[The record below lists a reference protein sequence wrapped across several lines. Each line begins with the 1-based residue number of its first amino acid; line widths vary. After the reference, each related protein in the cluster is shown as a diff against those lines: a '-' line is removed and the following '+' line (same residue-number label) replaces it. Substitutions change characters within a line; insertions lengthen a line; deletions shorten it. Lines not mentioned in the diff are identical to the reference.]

1 MKTFLAGYNGY
12 DRETDTTYLGPD
24 ATDEGAVET
33 HEEQKIT
40 YYVEG
45 EKDLIRIYLKEIS
58 CVPLLTKEEEVEI
71 AKRIENGME
80 KVYRII
86 FLQPFALQKLIALG
100 KSVMD
105 GETSLSE
112 VIQDEDD
119 TEEESLLGRKNF
131 LRVTREIE
139 SLYHKRKAYLKRLDE
154 AENLPPSQGSPYKNG
169 GNHSLMALI
178 EENSD
183 RILEKVRSIKL
194 RDDMIVVLSE
204 ELKEAVAEI
213 DDMQEKMTSLAKKKG
228 HLKSA
233 PRRERRMLKKTIEER
248 EIFFSMR
255 TDRIR
260 KALNVLIEGEREIAE
275 ARKALIEANLRLV
288 ISVAK
293 RYLGR
298 GLGFSDLIQEGNK
311 GIMRAVDKF
320 EYRRGYKFS
329 TYATWWIRQAITR
342 ALADQ
347 TRTIRIPVHMVETLN
362 KIMKVSRELVQ
373 EMGKEP
379 TPLEITERL
388 KIPVAK
394 VSEILNISKEP
405 ISLETPIGEEDS
417 HLMDLIEDK
426 TSVSPLDIVIRGDM
440 GKKLD
445 RVLCSLPPKEEKVI
459 RKRFGIGVD
468 MPRTLEEVGS
478 EFDVSRE
485 RIRQIEVNA
494 IKRLKQLTVQMV

>member
-12 DRETDTTYLGPD
+12 NRETDTTYLETD

-33 HEEQKIT
+33 HEEQRVT

-58 CVPLLTKEEEVEI
+58 SVQLLTKEEEVEI
-71 AKRIENGME
+71 AKRIEEGIE
-80 KVYRII
+80 KVYRIV
-86 FLQPFALQKLIALG
+86 FLQPFVLKKLIALG

-112 VIQDEDD
+112 ITQDEDD
-119 TEEESLLGRKNF
+119 TEEESLLEKKNF
-131 LRVTREIE
+131 FRVTREIE
-139 SLYHKRKAYLKRLDE
+139 SLYDKRRVYLKRLDE
-154 AENLPPSQGSPYKNG
+154 AEHATASRGSHYKSGN
-169 GNHSLMALI
+169 NHSLAGLI
-178 EENSD
+178 EENGN
-183 RILEKVRSIKL
+183 RILEKVRSIRL
-194 RDDMIVVLSE
+194 RDDAIIVLSE
-204 ELKEAVAEI
+204 ELKKAVAEI
-213 DDMQEKMTSLAKKKG
+213 NDMQERITALGREKG
-228 HLKSA
+228 HVKSDLQ
-233 PRRERRMLKKTIEER
+233 RERRMLRKTIEER
-248 EIFFSMR
+248 ELFFSMR
-255 TDRIR
+255 TDGIK
-260 KALNVLIEGEREIAE
+260 KALNILIEGEREITE

-311 GIMRAVDKF
+311 GLMRAVDKF

-362 KIMKVSRELVQ
+362 KIIKVSRELVQ

-426 TSVSPLDIVIRGDM
+426 TSVSPLDTVIRCDM

-445 RVLCSLPPKEEKVI
+445 RVLCSLPSKEEKVI

-494 IKRLKQLTVQMV
+494 IKRLKQLTMQMV

>member
-1 MKTFLAGYNGY
+1 MNDYLAGYNGY
-12 DRETDTTYLGPD
+12 DRETDTPYLEPE
-24 ATDEGAVET
+24 ATEEVAEYG
-33 HEEQKIT
+33 HEDQKAT
-40 YYVEG
+40 YYVAG
-45 EKDLIRIYLKEIS
+45 EKDLIRIYLREIS
-58 CVPLLTKEEEVEI
+58 GVRLLTREEEVEI
-71 AKRIENGME
+71 AKRIEDGVE

-86 FLQPFALQKLIALG
+86 FLQPFVLKKLIALG
-100 KSVMD
+100 KSVMN
-105 GETSLSE
+105 GETALSE
-112 VIQDEDD
+112 ITQEEDY
-119 TEEESLLGRKNF
+119 TEEESLLEKKKLFRA
-131 LRVTREIE
+131 TRDIE
-139 SLYHKRKAYLKRLDE
+139 SLYEKRRVYLKRLDG
-154 AENLPPSQGSPYKNG
+154 AENPTGSQRSPHKNG
-169 GNHSLMALI
+169 GNRSLTALI
-178 EENSD
+178 QENGN
-183 RILEKVRSIKL
+183 RILEKVRSIRL
-194 RDDMIVVLSE
+194 RDDTVVILSE
-204 ELKEAVAEI
+204 ELKEAVADI
-213 DDMQEKMTSLAKKKG
+213 NAMQERITSLGKEKG
-228 HLKSA
+228 HVKADLQ
-233 PRRERRMLKKTIEER
+233 RERRMLRKTIEKK

-255 TDRIR
+255 TDGIK
-260 KALNVLIEGEREIAE
+260 KALAILIEGEQQITE

-298 GLGFSDLIQEGNK
+298 GLSFSDLIQEGNK
-311 GIMRAVDKF
+311 GLMRAVDKF

-362 KIMKVSRELVQ
+362 KIIKVSRELVQ

-426 TSVSPLDIVIRGDM
+426 TTISPLDVVIRCDM

-445 RVLCSLPPKEEKVI
+445 KVLCSLPAKEEKVI

-494 IKRLKQLTVQMV
+494 IKRLRQLTIQMV

>member
-12 DRETDTTYLGPD
+12 NRETDTTYLETD
-24 ATDEGAVET
+24 ATDDGAVET
-33 HEEQKIT
+33 HEEQRVT

-58 CVPLLTKEEEVEI
+58 GVRLLTKEEEVEI
-71 AKRIENGME
+71 AKRIEEGIE

-86 FLQPFALQKLIALG
+86 FLQPFVLKKLIALG
-100 KSVMD
+100 KAVMD

-112 VIQDEDD
+112 ITQDEDD
-119 TEEESLLGRKNF
+119 TEEESLLQKKKF
-131 LRVTREIE
+131 FRVTREIE
-139 SLYHKRKAYLKRLDE
+139 SLYDKRRVYLKRLDE
-154 AENLPPSQGSPYKNG
+154 AEHLTASQGSSYKSGN
-169 GNHSLMALI
+169 NHSLAGLI
-178 EENSD
+178 EENGN

-194 RDDMIVVLSE
+194 RDDTIVVLSE
-204 ELKEAVAEI
+204 ELKKAVAEI
-213 DDMQEKMTSLAKKKG
+213 NDMQERITALGKEKG
-228 HLKSA
+228 HVKSDLQ
-233 PRRERRMLKKTIEER
+233 RERRMLRKTIEER
-248 EIFFSMR
+248 ELFFSMR
-255 TDRIR
+255 TDGIR
-260 KALNVLIEGEREIAE
+260 KALNILIEGEREITE

-311 GIMRAVDKF
+311 GLMRAVDKF

-362 KIMKVSRELVQ
+362 KIIKVSRELVQ

-426 TSVSPLDIVIRGDM
+426 TTVSPLDIVIRGDM

-468 MPRTLEEVGS
+468 MPRTLEEVGT

-494 IKRLKQLTVQMV
+494 IKRLKQLTMQMV

>member
-1 MKTFLAGYNGY
+1 MKTYLAGYNGY
-12 DRETDTTYLGPD
+12 GRETDTPYLEPD
-24 ATDEGAVET
+24 APDGET
-33 HEEQKIT
+33 GHAHEDHKVT
-40 YYVEG
+40 YYVDG

-58 CVPLLTKEEEVEI
+58 GVRLLTKEEEVEI
-71 AKRIENGME
+71 AKRIEDGIE

-86 FLQPFALQKLIALG
+86 FLQPFVLKKLIALG
-100 KSVMD
+100 KSVIE
-105 GETSLSE
+105 GEISLSE
-112 VIQDEDD
+112 IIQDEDD
-119 TEEESLLGRKNF
+119 TEEDLIRERKKF
-131 LRVTREIE
+131 SRITGEIE

-154 AENLPPSQGSPYKNG
+154 AEHLASSQGSPYKSRN
-169 GNHSLMALI
+169 NRSLTALI
-178 EENSD
+178 EGNGN
-183 RILEKVRSIKL
+183 RILEKVRSIKF
-194 RDDMIVVLSE
+194 RDDAIAVLSE
-204 ELKEAVAEI
+204 ELKKAVAEI
-213 DDMQEKMTSLAKKKG
+213 NDIQEKIASLGKTKA
-228 HLKSA
+228 HLKSDL
-233 PRRERRMLKKTIEER
+233 RRERRLLKKTIEER

-255 TDRIR
+255 TDGIR
-260 KALNVLIEGEREIAE
+260 KALSILIEGEQEITE
-275 ARKALIEANLRLV
+275 AKKALIEANLRLV

-298 GLGFSDLIQEGNK
+298 GLSFSDLIQEGNK
-311 GIMRAVDKF
+311 GLMRAVDKF

-362 KIMKVSRELVQ
+362 KIIKVSRELVQ

-388 KIPVAK
+388 KIPAAK

-426 TSVSPLDIVIRGDM
+426 TTVSPLDIVIRGDM

-494 IKRLKQLTVQMV
+494 IKRLKQLTMQMV

>member
-1 MKTFLAGYNGY
+1 MKTYWAGYNGY
-12 DRETDTTYLGPD
+12 DRETDTPYLEPD
-24 ATDEGAVET
+24 ATDEVAGDI
-33 HEEQKIT
+33 HDDQKVT

-45 EKDLIRIYLKEIS
+45 EKDLIRIYLREIS
-58 CVPLLTKEEEVEI
+58 GVRLLTKEEEVEI
-71 AKRIENGME
+71 AKRIEDGIE

-86 FLQPFALQKLIALG
+86 FLQPFALKKLIALG

-112 VIQDEDD
+112 IIQDEDD
-119 TEEESLLGRKNF
+119 AEEESLLEKKKF
-131 LRVTREIE
+131 FRVTREIE
-139 SLYHKRKAYLKRLDE
+139 SLYDKRKVYLKGLDE
-154 AENLPPSQGSPYKNG
+154 AEHLTTSQGSSYKSGN
-169 GNHSLMALI
+169 NHSLAALI
-178 EENSD
+178 EENGNQ
-183 RILEKVRSIKL
+183 ILEKVRSIKL
-194 RDDMIVVLSE
+194 RDDTIVVLSE
-204 ELKEAVAEI
+204 ELKKAVAEI
-213 DDMQEKMTSLAKKKG
+213 NAMQEKITSLGKKKG
-228 HLKSA
+228 HLKSDLQ
-233 PRRERRMLKKTIEER
+233 RERRLLKRTIEER

-255 TDRIR
+255 TDGIR
-260 KALNVLIEGEREIAE
+260 KALNILIEGEREITE
-275 ARKALIEANLRLV
+275 ARRALIEANLRLV

-298 GLGFSDLIQEGNK
+298 GLSFSDLIQEGNK

-362 KIMKVSRELVQ
+362 KIIKVSRELVQ

-426 TSVSPLDIVIRGDM
+426 TTVSPLDIVIRGDM

-468 MPRTLEEVGS
+468 MPRTLEEVGT

-494 IKRLKQLTVQMV
+494 IKRLKQLTMQMV

>member
-1 MKTFLAGYNGY
+1 MKTYSGSYNGY
-12 DRETDTTYLGPD
+12 DRETGPPYLEPD
-24 ATDEGAVET
+24 ATDEGAGDT
-33 HEEQKIT
+33 HEDHKVT

-45 EKDLIRIYLKEIS
+45 EKDLMRIYLKEIS
-58 CVPLLTKEEEVEI
+58 GVRLLTKGEEVEI
-71 AKRIENGME
+71 AKRIEDGIE

-86 FLQPFALQKLIALG
+86 FLQPFALKKLIALG
-100 KSVMD
+100 KSVME

-112 VIQDEDD
+112 IIQNEDD
-119 TEEESLLGRKNF
+119 TEEESLLEKKKF
-131 LRVTREIE
+131 LSVTREIE
-139 SLYHKRKAYLKRLDE
+139 SLYHKRKAYLNRLDG
-154 AENLPPSQGSPYKNG
+154 AEHLTASQGSSRKG
-169 GNHSLMALI
+169 GNNHSLVALL
-178 EENSD
+178 EENGNQV
-183 RILEKVRSIKL
+183 LEKVRSIKL
-194 RDDMIVVLSE
+194 RDGTIVALSE
-204 ELKEAVAEI
+204 ELKRAVAEI
-213 DDMQEKMTSLAKKKG
+213 NDMQEKITSLGKKTG
-228 HLKSA
+228 HLKSDLQ
-233 PRRERRMLKKTIEER
+233 RERRLLKKTIEEK
-248 EIFFSMR
+248 EIVFSMR
-255 TDRIR
+255 TDGIR
-260 KALNVLIEGEREIAE
+260 KALSVLIEGEREITE

-298 GLGFSDLIQEGNK
+298 GLSFSDLIQEGNK
-311 GIMRAVDKF
+311 GLMRAVDKF

-362 KIMKVSRELVQ
+362 KIIKVSRELVQ

-426 TSVSPLDIVIRGDM
+426 TTVSPLDIVIRGDM

-468 MPRTLEEVGS
+468 MPRTLEEVGT

-494 IKRLKQLTVQMV
+494 IKRLKQLTMQMV

>member
-1 MKTFLAGYNGY
+1 M
-12 DRETDTTYLGPD
+12 
-24 ATDEGAVET
+24 
-33 HEEQKIT
+33 
-40 YYVEG
+40 
-45 EKDLIRIYLKEIS
+45 
-58 CVPLLTKEEEVEI
+58 
-71 AKRIENGME
+71 
-80 KVYRII
+80 
-86 FLQPFALQKLIALG
+86 
-100 KSVMD
+100 
-105 GETSLSE
+105 
-112 VIQDEDD
+112 
-119 TEEESLLGRKNF
+119 
-131 LRVTREIE
+131 
-139 SLYHKRKAYLKRLDE
+139 
-154 AENLPPSQGSPYKNG
+154 
-169 GNHSLMALI
+169 
-178 EENSD
+178 
-183 RILEKVRSIKL
+183 
-194 RDDMIVVLSE
+194 LSE
-204 ELKEAVAEI
+204 ELKRAVAEI
-213 DDMQEKMTSLAKKKG
+213 NDMQEKITQLGKENRHTK
-228 HLKSA
+228 
-233 PRRERRMLKKTIEER
+233 PDIRRERRLLKKMIGEK
-248 EIFFSMR
+248 EISFSMR
-255 TDRIR
+255 TDGIR
-260 KALNVLIEGEREIAE
+260 KALDVLTEGEREIAE

-298 GLGFSDLIQEGNK
+298 GLSFSDLIQEGNK
-311 GIMRAVDKF
+311 GLMRAVDKF

-362 KIMKVSRELVQ
+362 KIIKVSRELVQ

-388 KIPVAK
+388 KIPASK

-426 TSVSPLDIVIRGDM
+426 TTVSPLDVVIRGDM
-440 GKKLD
+440 GRKLD